1 MIKKII
7 LGLLIIIISILA
19 FSYYWNQ
26 TLLTRL
32 EEKYNKT
39 HNYNDLIDLCRNL
52 YGTNNYDKL
61 IKYYPKMLNE
71 KDTFIKNV
79 ETSEDVET
87 EYSIYT
93 FWYLKAL
100 LHSKQY
106 DKYKT
111 EFNNYFDKLN
121 SLAIIEKLY
130 NNYIK
135 NDSFNNQELNT
146 ILESAQDNVKK
157 INGIKTP
164 SKDQINRYKTL
175 QNIIYNIYSKTNNED
190 EASKVLEEK
199 NIYLKNVKQ
208 NN

>member
-39 HNYNDLIDLCRNL
+39 HNYSNLIDLCRNL

>member
-26 TLLTRL
+26 TLLTHL

-39 HNYNDLIDLCRNL
+39 HNYSNLIDLCRNL

-146 ILESAQDNVKK
+146 ILESAQDNVKR
-157 INGIKTP
+157 INGIKAP

-199 NIYLKNVKQ
+199 NIYLKNAKQ

>member
-39 HNYNDLIDLCRNL
+39 HNYSNLIDLCRNL

-199 NIYLKNVKQ
+199 TSI
-208 NN
+208 

>member
-39 HNYNDLIDLCRNL
+39 HNYSNLIDLCRNL

-199 NIYLKNVKQ
+199 NIYLKNAKQ

>member
-39 HNYNDLIDLCRNL
+39 HNYSNLIDLCRNL
-52 YGTNNYDKL
+52 YGSNNYDKL

-199 NIYLKNVKQ
+199 NIYLKNAKQ

>member
-39 HNYNDLIDLCRNL
+39 HNYSNLIDLCRNL

-146 ILESAQDNVKK
+146 ILESAQDKVKK
-157 INGIKTP
+157 INDIKTP

-199 NIYLKNVKQ
+199 NIYLKNAKQ